1 MTARTQH
8 KSGRSPQPSFPDGL
22 IIVSPVGGVP
32 ANLCRAVAE
41 SVTVLFGCPT
51 RVASLV
57 TDIAFAFDRDRNQ
70 YHSTPILEA
79 LAAAAPAACHKI
91 LGLTEG
97 DLYIP
102 ILTYVFGEA
111 QLNGRACIVS
121 TSRLAEDIIAD
132 NRGLERRLI
141 KEAVHELGH
150 TFNLR
155 HCEERTCIMHYCRG
169 VRDVDRK
176 ARDFC
181 RHCRV
186 MLSDEIR
193 NLSAAS

>member
-1 MTARTQH
+1 MTERTTY
-8 KSGRSPQPSFPDGL
+8 KSGRSPQPSFPNGL
-22 IIVSPVGGVP
+22 IIISPVGEVP
-32 ANLCRAVAE
+32 LYLCRSVAE
-41 SVTVLFGCPT
+41 AVVSLFGCS
-51 RVASLV
+51 VKVESLL
-57 TDIAFAFDRDRNQ
+57 TDITFALDRDRNQ
-70 YHSTPILEA
+70 YHSTSILNA
-79 LAAAAPAACHKI
+79 LAAVAPEKYHKI
-91 LGLTEG
+91 LAITEE
-97 DLYIP
+97 DLFIP

-132 NRGLERRLI
+132 NGGLEARLI

-155 HCEERTCIMHYCRG
+155 HCEEKTCIMHYCRG

-181 RHCRV
+181 RYCRV

-193 NLSAAS
+193 TLGAGS